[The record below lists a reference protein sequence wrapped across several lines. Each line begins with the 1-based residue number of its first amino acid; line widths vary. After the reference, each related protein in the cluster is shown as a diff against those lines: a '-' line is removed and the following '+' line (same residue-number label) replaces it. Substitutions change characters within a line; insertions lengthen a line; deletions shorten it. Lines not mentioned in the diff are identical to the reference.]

1 MSHQAVVCTRQ
12 GIFMG
17 FVSRFRIGTRLAM
30 GFGLM
35 LLLIAGMIVS
45 SYGALQHIGAEN
57 SQLIDQELVKV
68 SAVAVIDTTTR
79 ANGLNTTELLLVE
92 PAQLPVIQARMQ
104 QNRLAIDEALKTLD
118 RLVVKPE
125 GRAALSELQTA
136 RAAYVASFAKIAP
149 LVQAGQIDEARQ
161 LVHNETLPALGRLQQ
176 PIDTL
181 RQLQDTLAQQHGA
194 AVTAGITS
202 ARNLMLV
209 LGGVALVLGL
219 VASALLARSIVLPLR
234 NGVVVA
240 NRIAAGD
247 LTQTV
252 EASGKDEVADLLR
265 AIGTMQAGLRQL
277 VAQVHQGV
285 EHVGSASSQIAS
297 ANKDL
302 SGRTEEQAS
311 ALEQS
316 AAAMEELTSAIAINA
331 DNAQEARTLAV
342 NASTVAEAGG
352 ETVGSVVRTMR
363 SIDESSRRIGEIIG
377 VIDGI
382 AFQTNILALN
392 AAVEAARAGEQGRG
406 FAVVASEV
414 RSLAGRSA
422 EAARQIKQLVAASME
437 QVNSGT
443 ALADQAGHAMT
454 DVVGAI
460 KRVSQLVVDIST
472 AMREQ
477 STGVGQVGEAIAQL
491 DQTTQQ
497 NAALVEETA
506 AASQSLDDQARSLV
520 ASVALFRIDAAAQMA

>member
-1 MSHQAVVCTRQ
+1 MNPHQAVVCTRQ

-45 SYGALQHIGAEN
+45 SYGSLQRIGAEN

-125 GRAALSELQTA
+125 GRTALSELQTA

-149 LVQAGQIDEARQ
+149 LVKAGQIDEARQ
-161 LVHNETLPALGRLQQ
+161 LVHTETLPALGRLQQ

-181 RQLQDTLAQQHGA
+181 RQLQDRLAQQHGA

-202 ARNLMLV
+202 ARNLMLL
-209 LGGVALVLGL
+209 LGGAALVLGL
-219 VASALLARSIVLPLR
+219 LASALLARSIVLPLR

-302 SGRTEEQAS
+302 SGRTEAQAS

-406 FAVVASEV
+406 FAVVAAEV
-414 RSLAGRSA
+414 RSLAQRSA
-422 EAARQIKQLVAASME
+422 TAAREIRGLIEATLEKVA
-437 QVNSGT
+437 SGSEHVKR
-443 ALADQAGHAMT
+443 AGGATHEIMT
-454 DVVGAI
+454 SVQ
-460 KRVSQLVVDIST
+460 RVSST
-472 AMREQ
+472 IAAI
-477 STGVGQVGEAIAQL
+477 TGETAQQRQGIGQASASVGEL
-491 DQTTQQ
+491 DQGAQQ
-497 NAALVEETA
+497 NAALAEQSA
-506 AASQSLDDQARSLV
+506 AAALSLQEQAQRLKTLV
-520 ASVALFRIDAAAQMA
+520 ERFRLEGSPV

>member
-45 SYGALQHIGAEN
+45 SYGALQRIGAEN

-118 RLVVKPE
+118 RLVVLPQ

-161 LVHNETLPALGRLQQ
+161 LVHKETLPALGRLQQ

-209 LGGVALVLGL
+209 LGGAALVL
-219 VASALLARSIVLPLR
+219 
-234 NGVVVA
+234 
-240 NRIAAGD
+240 
-247 LTQTV
+247 
-252 EASGKDEVADLLR
+252 
-265 AIGTMQAGLRQL
+265 
-277 VAQVHQGV
+277 
-285 EHVGSASSQIAS
+285 
-297 ANKDL
+297 
-302 SGRTEEQAS
+302 
-311 ALEQS
+311 
-316 AAAMEELTSAIAINA
+316 AAATGVM
-331 DNAQEARTLAV
+331 AQESTNQVAV
-342 NASTVAEAGG
+342 MTDWSVFSEPSDGKPKECWGVTVPKETVNTRDGQPVSVRRGDILLFVTFRPGKPGEISFTGGYPFAGGSTVDVA
-352 ETVGSVVRTMR
+352 
-363 SIDESSRRIGEIIG
+363 
-377 VIDGI
+377 IDGNS
-382 AFQTNILALN
+382 FQLFTD
-392 AAVEAARAGEQGRG
+392 GEW
-406 FAVVASEV
+406 AWPA
-414 RSLAGRSA
+414 SA
-422 EAARQIKQLVAASME
+422 EADGALLTAMKRGATAVITGASGR
-437 QVNSGT
+437 GT
-443 ALADQAGHAMT
+443 QTRDTFSLRGFTAAMT
-454 DVVGAI
+454 
-460 KRVSQLVVDIST
+460 
-472 AMREQ
+472 
-477 STGVGQVGEAIAQL
+477 EAA
-491 DQTTQQ
+491 TT
-497 NAALVEETA
+497 TA
-506 AASQSLDDQARSLV
+506 ATGAARRRLTTPGRNRRASRLTPAIDTRMTAR
-520 ASVALFRIDAAAQMA
+520 

>member
-1 MSHQAVVCTRQ
+1 
-12 GIFMG
+12 
-17 FVSRFRIGTRLAM
+17 
-30 GFGLM
+30 
-35 LLLIAGMIVS
+35 
-45 SYGALQHIGAEN
+45 
-57 SQLIDQELVKV
+57 
-68 SAVAVIDTTTR
+68 
-79 ANGLNTTELLLVE
+79 
-92 PAQLPVIQARMQ
+92 
-104 QNRLAIDEALKTLD
+104 
-118 RLVVKPE
+118 
-125 GRAALSELQTA
+125 
-136 RAAYVASFAKIAP
+136 
-149 LVQAGQIDEARQ
+149 
-161 LVHNETLPALGRLQQ
+161 
-176 PIDTL
+176 
-181 RQLQDTLAQQHGA
+181 
-194 AVTAGITS
+194 
-202 ARNLMLV
+202 
-209 LGGVALVLGL
+209 
-219 VASALLARSIVLPLR
+219 
-234 NGVVVA
+234 
-240 NRIAAGD
+240 
-247 LTQTV
+247 
-252 EASGKDEVADLLR
+252 
-265 AIGTMQAGLRQL
+265 
-277 VAQVHQGV
+277 V

-302 SGRTEEQAS
+302 SGRTEAQAS

-506 AASQSLDDQARSLV
+506 AASQSLDHQARHLV

>member
-45 SYGALQHIGAEN
+45 SYGALQRIGAEN

-161 LVHNETLPALGRLQQ
+161 LVHKETLPALGRLQQ

-209 LGGVALVLGL
+209 LGGAALVLGL

-302 SGRTEEQAS
+302 SGRTEAQAS